1 MVLRSLA
8 LLALVASFLVGTST
22 AAYACSCADLTPAES
37 VGHADTVFTGTVT
50 GVRESEG
57 DPLGPRPPIVYT
69 FRADNVYKGAPAAEL
84 TLATSADSASCGY
97 PFERGTRYLVFATSG
112 PSGLF
117 DPVPGVGLT
126 SNLCSGNVPVDPGTG
141 PLRPGDE
148 RTTNHESLAGPV
160 NTALLAA
167 LGTPSP
173 VTPSPVASTPA
184 TSGAASPTAA
194 AGGDPAL
201 GPALTAGGVAAALLL
216 LAGALI
222 LLIRRRP
229 TRKG

>member
-8 LLALVASFLVGTST
+8 LLAIIASFLVGTST

-37 VGHADTVFTGTVT
+37 VEHADTVFTGTVT
-50 GVRESEG
+50 EVRESEG
-57 DPLGPRPPIVYT
+57 DPLGPRPPIVFT

-148 RTTNHESLAGPV
+148 RTTSHESLAGPV
-160 NTALLAA
+160 NTALLTA

-173 VTPSPVASTPA
+173 VTSTPA
-184 TSGAASPTAA
+184 TSGAAAPTVA
-194 AGGDPAL
+194 AGGDTAP
-201 GPALTAGGVAAALLL
+201 GPALTAAGVAAALLL
-216 LAGALI
+216 LTGVLI